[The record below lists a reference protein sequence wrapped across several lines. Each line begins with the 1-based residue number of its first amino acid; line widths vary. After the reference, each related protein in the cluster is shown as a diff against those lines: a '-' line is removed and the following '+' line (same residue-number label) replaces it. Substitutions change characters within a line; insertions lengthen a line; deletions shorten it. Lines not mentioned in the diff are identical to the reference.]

1 MYFSGAVHTYP
12 FLLENEYFFSGL
24 AYRPLEFG
32 ENGHRKR
39 IFSKTLSRVEIFENA
54 GFSSTCGRTKTDN
67 FEYDDVIHVHHIL
80 LAWRM
85 FNKGCYRISIV
96 LGFSCGRAKT
106 TRIRY
111 AWMRVF
117 LKKEEKILVFKNI
130 RIRVDEPHCTLPQGW
145 LSAFKWHSVFM
156 ICFQF
161 SLTPLHL
168 ACWYGQ
174 EAVVE
179 LLLER
184 GASVNAVDRVS
195 LPRDLCENT
204 FTVNV
209 PQKWT
214 TVACRRIYRTSVWL
228 ALSVFWCQINRDSG
242 GFYTIH
248 SSPVKLP

>member
-1 MYFSGAVHTYP
+1 
-12 FLLENEYFFSGL
+12 
-24 AYRPLEFG
+24 
-32 ENGHRKR
+32 
-39 IFSKTLSRVEIFENA
+39 
-54 GFSSTCGRTKTDN
+54 
-67 FEYDDVIHVHHIL
+67 
-80 LAWRM
+80 
-85 FNKGCYRISIV
+85 
-96 LGFSCGRAKT
+96 
-106 TRIRY
+106 
-111 AWMRVF
+111 
-117 LKKEEKILVFKNI
+117 
-130 RIRVDEPHCTLPQGW
+130 
-145 LSAFKWHSVFM
+145 M

-184 GASVNAVDRVS
+184 GASVNAVDGVS

-228 ALSVFWCQINRDSG
+228 ALSVF
-242 GFYTIH
+242 
-248 SSPVKLP
+248 